1 MSKYSKQGLWS
12 LFLICAFPLHLW
24 TLILVFRDMDWVI
37 QRTNVWDA
45 VGVGA
50 YGMLFAFAES
60 IILFTGIVLFGL
72 LLPNRWQSE
81 RRVAFLS
88 LLVMLTAFWAVF
100 GQLRF
105 LWNLSLPMPLSLILA
120 RSDHPFR
127 LLYAMYLAVVIPSI
141 LIPVYV
147 FVRSNNSIKWMQDL
161 TERLS
166 TLTMFYLLFDAAG
179 LVIVLLRNLA

>member
-1 MSKYSKQGLWS
+1 MSKYSTQGLWS

-37 QRTNVWDA
+37 KRTNVWDA
-45 VGVGA
+45 IGVGA

-60 IILFTGIVLFGL
+60 ILIFAGIVSLGL
-72 LLPNRWQSE
+72 LLPNRWQTE

-88 LLVMLTAFWAVF
+88 LLVILTAFWAMF

-105 LWNLSLPMPLSLILA
+105 LWNLSLPIPVISMLA

-127 LLYAMYLAVVIPSI
+127 LLYAMYLTVVIPSI

-147 FVRSNNSIKWMQDL
+147 FVRSNNSIKWMKEL
-161 TERLS
+161 TERLA
-166 TLTMFYLLFDAAG
+166 TLTIFYLLFDVVG
-179 LVIVLLRNLA
+179 LVIVIIRNLA

>member
-1 MSKYSKQGLWS
+1 VSKYSKQGLWS

-37 QRTNVWDA
+37 KRTNVWDA

-50 YGMLFAFAES
+50 YGMLFAFIES
-60 IILFTGIVLFGL
+60 VIVFAVLVLLGL
-72 LLPNRWQSE
+72 LIPKRWQSE

-88 LLVMLTAFWAVF
+88 LLVIITALWAMF

-105 LWNLSLPMPLSLILA
+105 LWDLSLPLPVIVFLA

-127 LLYAMYLAVVIPSI
+127 LLYAIYLAVVVPSI
-141 LIPVYV
+141 LLPVY
-147 FVRSNNSIKWMQDL
+147 FFIRSNHSVKWMQEL

-166 TLTMFYLLFDAAG
+166 TLTMFYLLFDAVG
-179 LVIVLLRNLA
+179 LVIIILRNLS